1 MFRTISTSM
10 WINFKNLRFFLLQYL
25 MLVIIFPVSYLLISL
40 TSAGSVMERG
50 TYSTGLFTSM
60 LISLFINMEA
70 SMIAQSSSVTAFEQ
84 YAVFRVRPLFVHMG
98 GCLYHASLSLP
109 FLALLIILNL
119 VTGRGVDVLLL
130 LISLPA
136 CVLFLSALSMVLGGL
151 FRNPNIASP
160 VINMIYMIIVMITPF
175 YGDYGKEGGV
185 MRLLYSLNPFAHVVS
200 LIAGSFGK
208 EMLTKPFVSAGV
220 LVSLAAVLFL
230 PAIKRWYRSTAP
242 EKIDIF

>member
-10 WINFKNLRFFLLQYL
+10 WINFRNLRFYLLHYL

-40 TSAGSVMERG
+40 TSNGGIRDAG

-60 LISLFINMEA
+60 LLSLFINMEA

-98 GCLYHASLSLP
+98 GCLYHASFSLP
-109 FLALLIILNL
+109 FLALLITLNL
-119 VTGRGVDVLLL
+119 VTGNGVDVLLL
-130 LISLPA
+130 VVSLVTA
-136 CVLFLSALSMVLGGL
+136 VLFLAALSMVLGGL

-160 VINMIYMIIVMITPF
+160 VINMIYMIIMMITPF
-175 YGDYGKEGGV
+175 YGDYGKAWQV
-185 MRLLYSLNPFAHVVS
+185 MRLLCSFNPFAHVVS

-208 EMLTKPFVSAGV
+208 EMLTSPFISAGV
-220 LVSLAAVLFL
+220 LVSLSAVLFIL
-230 PAIKRWYRSTAP
+230 AAKRWYRCTAP
-242 EKIDIF
+242 EKLGLF

>member
-1 MFRTISTSM
+1 
-10 WINFKNLRFFLLQYL
+10 
-25 MLVIIFPVSYLLISL
+25 
-40 TSAGSVMERG
+40 
-50 TYSTGLFTSM
+50 
-60 LISLFINMEA
+60 
-70 SMIAQSSSVTAFEQ
+70 MIAQSSSVTAFEQ

-130 LISLPA
+130 LVSLLVA
-136 CVLFLSALSMVLGGL
+136 VLFLSALSMVLGGL

-160 VINMIYMIIVMITPF
+160 VINMIYMIIMMITPF
-175 YGDYGKEGGV
+175 YGDYGREGGV

-208 EMLTKPFVSAGV
+208 EMLTKPFVSAVV
-220 LVSLAAVLFL
+220 LLPLTAVLFL
-230 PAIKRWYRSTAP
+230 LAVKRWYRSRAP
-242 EKIDIF
+242 EKLSLF